1 MRVQALFV
9 AALVAVAVATPAP
22 ATVVADLPYRVGADS
37 RVATDVLVNGQGP
50 FRFLLDTAASRS
62 MMFEHVRAKLGIA
75 TTGGPPLTV
84 YGMQNIG
91 TALPVLVDSLR
102 LSDETI
108 RGLAMGVLPDDSDPA
123 DGLLGMDVL
132 SNYLVVLD
140 RASLRLR
147 LLTPD
152 GGGATDFRDW
162 PSLSLTRRTAKDA
175 AANLW
180 LMRASVGGISVTS
193 LLDMGSGMTIVN
205 WPAAEQLGLK
215 RTHFPR
221 EGVPQKLRDAL
232 GTVEP
237 IIFATGLT
245 IWLGGHVFTDQTVL
259 VANVRVFQYFH
270 LGGEPAAIIGSG
282 LLKDNSLAIDF
293 ARQRLY
299 LGPVVRTDSA
309 TGVLG
314 QVRTG
319 DSPACRVGA
328 ILC

>member
-1 MRVQALFV
+1 MVVAL
-9 AALVAVAVATPAP
+9 ATPAL
-22 ATVVADLPYRVGADS
+22 ATVVAELPYRVGADG
-37 RVATDVLVNGQGP
+37 RVATDVFVNGQGP
-50 FRFLLDTAASRS
+50 FSFLLDTAASRS

-75 TTGGPPLTV
+75 TTGGIPITV

-91 TALPVLVDSLR
+91 TAVPVMVDQLR
-102 LSDETI
+102 LSNETI
-108 RGLAMGVLPDDSDPA
+108 RSLAMGVLPDDSDPA

-132 SNYLVVLD
+132 SNYQLVLD
-140 RASLRLR
+140 RENLRLK
-147 LLTPD
+147 LLTGD
-152 GGGATDFRDW
+152 SGTMDFRDW

-180 LMRASVGGISVTS
+180 LMRASVGGISVNS

-205 WPAAEQLGLK
+205 WNAAEQLGLK

-270 LGGEPAAIIGSG
+270 LDGEPAAIIGSG

-299 LGPVVRTDSA
+299 VGPVVRSDSA
-309 TGVLG
+309 TGVFK
-314 QVRTG
+314 QFRTG
-319 DSPACRVGA
+319 DRPACRVGA
-328 ILC
+328 VLC

>member
-1 MRVQALFV
+1 MVVAL
-9 AALVAVAVATPAP
+9 ATPASG
-22 ATVVADLPYRVGADS
+22 TVVAELPYRVGADA
-37 RVATDVLVNGQGP
+37 RVATDVFVNGQGP
-50 FRFLLDTAASRS
+50 FSFLLDTAASRS

-75 TTGGPPLTV
+75 TTGGTPITV

-91 TALPVLVDSLR
+91 TAVPVLVDQLR
-102 LSDETI
+102 LSNETI

-132 SNYLVVLD
+132 SNYQVVLD
-140 RASLRLR
+140 RENLRLK
-147 LLTPD
+147 LLTQD
-152 GGGATDFRDW
+152 SGTTDFRDW

-180 LMRASVGGISVTS
+180 LMRASVGGISVNS

-270 LGGEPAAIIGSG
+270 LDGEPAAIIGSG

-293 ARQRLY
+293 ARRRLY
-299 LGPVVRTDSA
+299 VGPAVRSDSA
-309 TGVLG
+309 SGVFR

-319 DSPACRVGA
+319 DRPACRVGA

>member
-1 MRVQALFV
+1 MRVLATTGAAIVLAL
-9 AALVAVAVATPAP
+9 ATPAS
-22 ATVVADLPYRVGADS
+22 ATVMVDQPYRVGADA
-37 RVATDVLVNGQGP
+37 RVATDVFVNGQGP
-50 FRFLLDTAASRS
+50 FSFLLDTAASRS

-91 TALPVLVDSLR
+91 TAVPVLVDQLR
-102 LSDETI
+102 LSNETI

-132 SNYLVVLD
+132 SNYQVVLD
-140 RASLRLR
+140 RVNLRLK
-147 LLTPD
+147 LQTQD
-152 GGGATDFRDW
+152 SGGASDFRDW
-162 PSLSLTRRTAKDA
+162 PSLSLTRRTANDA

-180 LMRASVGGISVTS
+180 LMRASVGGISVNS

-270 LGGEPAAIIGSG
+270 LDGEPAAIIGSG
-282 LLKDNSLAIDF
+282 LLKDNSVAIDF

-299 LGPVVRTDSA
+299 VGPAVRSDSA
-309 TGVLG
+309 SGVFR

-319 DSPACRVGA
+319 DRPACRVGA
-328 ILC
+328 FLC